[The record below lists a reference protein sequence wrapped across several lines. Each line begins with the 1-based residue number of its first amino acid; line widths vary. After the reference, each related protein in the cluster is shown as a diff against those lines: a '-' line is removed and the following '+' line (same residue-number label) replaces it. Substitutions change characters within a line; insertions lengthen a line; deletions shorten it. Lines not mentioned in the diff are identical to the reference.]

1 MSQSDDY
8 PLLHATRIDIPLE
21 IRAYVTTMLNRTL
34 ACTVDLRSQV
44 KQAAWNVKGSA
55 CLQLQALFDTLA
67 AELDTYT
74 DLLAERITVLG
85 GMVRGTVRMVATLS
99 TLLEYPGDVVEGEA
113 HVRALVERF
122 ADYARAIR
130 ACIAQAA
137 DVEDADTANVY
148 TDISRGIDKRL
159 SVLQAYLYQ

>member
-21 IRAYVTTMLNRTL
+21 IRAYVTTMLNQTL

-44 KQAAWNVKGSA
+44 KQAAWNVKGIA
-55 CLQLQALFDTLA
+55 FIQLHALFDTIA
-67 AELDTYT
+67 VELDTYT

-85 GMVRGTVRMVATLS
+85 GMVRGTIRTAASQS
-99 TLLEYPGDVVEGEA
+99 TLLEYPGDLVEGNT
-113 HVRALVERF
+113 HVRALAERF
-122 ADYARAIR
+122 ADYAKDLRS
-130 ACIAQAA
+130 CIAHAV
-137 DVEDADTANVY
+137 DVEDVDTGNVY

-159 SVLQAYLYQ
+159 SILEAHLYQ